1 MRDAAV
7 NFDMYRI
14 LQRHR
19 VVSLPL
25 HDFLFLYTSV
35 AIEVLKLHTVRWFF
49 TVVYRD
55 FRLCGRDAKPKITAH
70 DHAFPGL

>member
-35 AIEVLKLHTVRWFF
+35 AIEVLKLHTVR
-49 TVVYRD
+49 
-55 FRLCGRDAKPKITAH
+55 
-70 DHAFPGL
+70 